1 MATDEGTRGP
11 WGPSTWAG
19 RPSGGPWSGAPSP
32 RDGLRRVRG
41 ALLVLLA
48 LPLAPALLVNLIGG
62 SGEQVAGTLLGIG
75 GIALALRALR
85 GGQGRKRAA
94 LLLGAATALMAGLAA
109 QVPVLGAVMFGLMAW
124 FGALLLYEGVP
135 EPEPVAVPAAPVV
148 PDPLAPP
155 RARLLALDNT
165 TSSRLRPALFGLREL
180 LVELERR
187 PDALPD
193 SRRFLNLQLDGLE
206 RIARSLE
213 AGAEPPPSLDRLVQE
228 MAEGSGALR
237 NRIRAAE
244 SEALDIQIKVLSDR
258 LRQEGFA

>member
-1 MATDEGTRGP
+1 MAADEGTRGP

-94 LLLGAATALMAGLAA
+94 LL
-109 QVPVLGAVMFGLMAW
+109 LGAVMFGLMAW